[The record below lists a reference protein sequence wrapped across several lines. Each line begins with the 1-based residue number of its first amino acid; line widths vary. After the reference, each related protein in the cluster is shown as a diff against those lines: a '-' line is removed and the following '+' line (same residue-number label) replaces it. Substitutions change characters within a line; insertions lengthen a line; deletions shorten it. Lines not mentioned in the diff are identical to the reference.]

1 MCLPQAPLDHRSE
14 MSLSDSGFEPG
25 GKRNFLHLTDKD
37 GEQPQLASVSF
48 PHPRFLKQ
56 QKVLINLI
64 CVFRMN
70 QELLIAVGW
79 MTALR
84 SVSLGP
90 SLEMAL

>member
-1 MCLPQAPLDHRSE
+1 

-48 PHPRFLKQ
+48 ARAPPWFPRQ
-56 QKVLINLI
+56 QKVPINS
-64 CVFRMN
+64 VSAFRMN
-70 QELLIAVGW
+70 RELLIAAGW

-84 SVSLGP
+84 RASSGP
-90 SLEMAL
+90 SPEKAP